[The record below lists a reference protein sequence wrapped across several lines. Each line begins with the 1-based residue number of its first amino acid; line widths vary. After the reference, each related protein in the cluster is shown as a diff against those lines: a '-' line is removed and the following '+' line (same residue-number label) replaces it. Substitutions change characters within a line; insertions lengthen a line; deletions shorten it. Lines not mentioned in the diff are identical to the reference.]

1 MDLRSSNSDTIGVFA
16 RQNIWQFL
24 SVLCDEY
31 NVKSIN
37 ASDDESLEE
46 ATFRALIHAVQD
58 SIIASA
64 M

>member
-1 MDLRSSNSDTIGVFA
+1 
-16 RQNIWQFL
+16 
-24 SVLCDEY
+24 VLCDEY

-46 ATFRALIHAVQD
+46 ADFRSLIHAVQD